1 MEFKQKLKGNGG
13 RDLITKSSTFQKKK
27 EMSAQLSSLRPL
39 TVA

>member
-13 RDLITKSSTFQKKK
+13 RDLITKSSTFQKK